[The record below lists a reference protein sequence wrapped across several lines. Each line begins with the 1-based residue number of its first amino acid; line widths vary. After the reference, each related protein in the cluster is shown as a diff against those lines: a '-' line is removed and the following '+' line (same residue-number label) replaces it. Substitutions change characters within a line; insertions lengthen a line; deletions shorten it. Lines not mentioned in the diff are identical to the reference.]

1 MERIY
6 DVGHLIVWRDCAAEC
21 LLFEWFGIAPTGE
34 KLRQQFEQALAV
46 WNVERRGA
54 AADRPWTC
62 LIDLQHLLIS
72 DLADMQWLTDTWGP
86 ALLRAGA
93 RQPLFVLTAQQ
104 LAVAAPRTPCAHVQP
119 ADDEPLTAPALF
131 SDPARAQFQLRRRAR
146 RTDAKIRV

>member
-34 KLRQQFEQALAV
+34 KLRQ
-46 WNVERRGA
+46 
-54 AADRPWTC
+54 
-62 LIDLQHLLIS
+62 
-72 DLADMQWLTDTWGP
+72 QWLTDTWGP